1 MFDRRHLLLG
11 SAAAVVASPALAA
24 PASRAGLDAAQF
36 GVRANAADDQS
47 TKLQRAIAR
56 AAQTRTPLVLA
67 PGRYRAHNLALP
79 AGAQIVGVRGATRFV
94 LTQGQPLFTADNAE
108 SISLIG
114 LVLDGGGKPLPQG
127 RGLVFLNDAY
137 ALRIA
142 DCEILNA
149 GGNAIALERCDGT
162 LTQTTITQAA
172 DTAVY
177 CNDSRGMILTG
188 NIIRGSGNGGIRV
201 FQSDKHDDGSLIAD
215 NRIEDTLAR
224 AGGSGQNGNAI
235 NVFRA
240 GNVIV
245 RNNVIRK
252 AAFTAVRGNSADN
265 IQIIGNNCA
274 ELGEVAIFSE
284 FSFEGAVIADNVV
297 IGAES
302 GVSVTNFNEGGRL
315 ATVHGNLLRNLRVR
329 RAGTK
334 PEDGGIGIAIEAETA
349 VIGNVIETAAT
360 AGIRAGWGPYLRN
373 VTVSGNVMRN
383 TGTGIQVSVVS
394 GAGAVTINGNV
405 IAGAKRGAIV
415 GMEWYKPV
423 TGDLAKDTTKDGAA
437 RYPQLSIANNQVR

>member
-1 MFDRRHLLLG
+1 MIDRRHLLLG
-11 SAAAVVASPALAA
+11 TAAAVVAGPALAA
-24 PASRAGLDAAQF
+24 PASRFGFDAAQF
-36 GVRANAADDQS
+36 GVRANAADDQ
-47 TKLQRAIAR
+47 TAKLQRAIEQ

-67 PGRYRAHNLALP
+67 PGRYRVGNLTLP
-79 AGAQIVGVRGATRFV
+79 AGAQIIGVRGATRLV
-94 LTQGQPLFTADNAE
+94 LTQGQSMFTADNAA
-108 SISLIG
+108 SLSLSG
-114 LVLDGGGKPLPQG
+114 LVIDGGGMLLAEG
-127 RGLVFLNDAY
+127 RGLLFLNDASS
-137 ALRIA
+137 LSIS

-149 GGNAIALERCDGT
+149 GGNAITLQRCDGSIT
-162 LTQTTITQAA
+162 RSVITQAA
-172 DTAVY
+172 DNAIF

-215 NRIEDTLAR
+215 NRIEDTHAR

-245 RNNVIRK
+245 RNNVVRK

-265 IQIIGNNCA
+265 IQIVGNNCA
-274 ELGEVAIFSE
+274 ELDEVAIFSE
-284 FSFEGAVIADNVV
+284 FSFEGAVIANNVV

-302 GVSVTNFNEGGRL
+302 GISVTNFNDGGHL
-315 ATVHGNLLRNLRVR
+315 ATVSGNLLRNLRVR

-349 VIGNVIETAAT
+349 VTGNVIEDAAT

-383 TGTGIQVSVVS
+383 TGTGIQVSVVN
-394 GAGAVTINGNV
+394 GAGDIAISGNV
-405 IAGAKRGAIV
+405 IAGTRHGAIV

-423 TGDLAKDTTKDGAA
+423 TGDLAKNGTKDAAA
-437 RYPQLSIANNQVR
+437 RYPQLTIANNQVR